1 MFCPYCG
8 TKLPDG
14 AAFCGSCGR
23 PLTQQPAAEPKA
35 AADVSPAPA
44 AAPTPTPAPAA
55 APTTPAPAPT
65 APTPAPAAAPTT
77 PAPAPAPA
85 PQATGVPPAPPTTP
99 PDFNQAPFDGKQPKK
114 PFHVSRGMTIGILA
128 LAVIAVVVIVLSL
141 TGVFGG
147 GSTNSPEGIADR
159 TETLYNDLM
168 NSDFDADAFTQFG
181 TGLLDMMPSEVVDEM
196 VDVQGYSS
204 RQELAEYVGDTIGGT
219 LSSYGSM
226 ISAYLDYFTISV
238 DVSLGDQ
245 LDSSEIDD
253 LNSEFSYNGFD
264 LTVTEGYELD
274 GSVTVTLN
282 EDIAGYSAG
291 EEISQD
297 MGSLGMYAV
306 KIGNSWYI
314 WG

>member
-35 AADVSPAPA
+35 AADVSPAA
-44 AAPTPTPAPAA
+44 ASAPTPAPAA
-55 APTTPAPAPT
+55 

-77 PAPAPAPA
+77 PAPAPAP
-85 PQATGVPPAPPTTP
+85 QATGVPPAPPATP
-99 PDFNQAPFDGKQPKK
+99 PDFNQALFDGKQPKK

-141 TGVFGG
+141 TGVLGGG
-147 GSTNSPEGIADR
+147 GSANSAQGIADR

-196 VDVQGYSS
+196 VDIQGYSS
-204 RQELAEYVGDTIGGT
+204 ERELAEYVGDTIGGS

-245 LDSSEIDD
+245 LDASEIDD

>member
-23 PLTQQPAAEPKA
+23 PLTQQPAAEPKT
-35 AADVSPAPA
+35 AADVSPAA
-44 AAPTPTPAPAA
+44 ASAPTPAPAA
-55 APTTPAPAPT
+55 

-77 PAPAPAPA
+77 PAPAPAP
-85 PQATGVPPAPPTTP
+85 QATGVPPAPPATP
-99 PDFNQAPFDGKQPKK
+99 PDFNQALFDGKQPKK

-141 TGVFGG
+141 TGVLGGG
-147 GSTNSPEGIADR
+147 GSANSAQGIADR

-196 VDVQGYSS
+196 VDIQGYSS
-204 RQELAEYVGDTIGGT
+204 ERELAEYVGDTIGGS

-245 LDSSEIDD
+245 LDASEIDD